1 MDLSMNNE
9 SEHLHVVEKVDEDH
23 YKVGLPLLNYFT
35 TKQEQSA
42 ISWIYPNG
50 EFDPNVALNSVILA
64 STNNS
69 VDDWNAKIQNM
80 NKNKIK
86 TYESRDQF
94 NEVDDEK
101 GILASILTDEV
112 MNRYNRNGVPTH
124 ILSFKVDDICI
135 ILRAIPQLSLAT
147 NTRVQIVRLLRNGV
161 RIKTLNEPTQ
171 RYVNLQR
178 INFKFRLEY
187 GESYQMTRIQLPLRL
202 AYSMTYNKSQSQTL
216 EKVLVDCTGEPF
228 AHGHSYVSFSRVRN
242 NDKISAYVDEQ
253 QLHPVGDSSGRMM
266 PVISNIVYKNILI

>member
-1 MDLSMNNE
+1 M
-9 SEHLHVVEKVDEDH
+9 
-23 YKVGLPLLNYFT
+23 
-35 TKQEQSA
+35 
-42 ISWIYPNG
+42 
-50 EFDPNVALNSVILA
+50 A

-69 VDDWNAKIQNM
+69 VDHWNTKIQNM
-80 NKNKIK
+80 NKNNIK
-86 TYESRDQF
+86 SYESRDQF

-135 ILRAIPQLSLAT
+135 VLRAIPQLSLAT
-147 NTRVQIVRLLRNGV
+147 NTRVQIVRLLKNGV

-171 RYVNLQR
+171 RYVYLQR

-216 EKVLVDCTGEPF
+216 DKVLVDCTEEPF
-228 AHGHSYVSFSRVRN
+228 AHGHAYVSFSRVRE
-242 NDKISAYVDEQ
+242 NDNISAYVNEE
-253 QLHPVGDSSGRMM
+253 QLHPIGDSSDRMM